1 MTVEFDDKKEN
12 YKDERRKWIKKKKY
26 KDDSRNWMIKKKF

>member
-1 MTVEFDDKKEN
+1 MTVEFDDKKEK
-12 YKDERRKWIKKKKY
+12 YKDDRRKWIKKKKY